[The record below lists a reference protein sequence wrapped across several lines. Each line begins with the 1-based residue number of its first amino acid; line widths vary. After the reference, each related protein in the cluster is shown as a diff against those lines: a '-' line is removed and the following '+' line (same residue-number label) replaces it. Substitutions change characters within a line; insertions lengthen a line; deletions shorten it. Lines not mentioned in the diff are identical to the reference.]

1 MKIAMTCQNDNT
13 NSLIDSRFGRA
24 PLFFLIESDEKPGY
38 FVPNTQ
44 NKQAV
49 QGAGIQAAQTILAES
64 PDVLITGHC
73 GPKAF
78 RILKEA
84 GIRVFQTKAD
94 KTIEEALRL
103 FADNNLTELENAD
116 VEGHWV

>member
-1 MKIAMTCQNDNT
+1 MKIALTCREDKT
-13 NSLIDSRFGRA
+13 GSLIDSRFGRA
-24 PLFFLIESDEKPGY
+24 PLFFLTESDEKPGY
-38 FVPNTQ
+38 FIPNTQ

-49 QGAGIQAAQTILAES
+49 QGAGIQAAQTVLAED

-78 RILKEA
+78 RILREA
-84 GIRVFQTKAD
+84 GVRVFQSESD

-103 FADNNLTELENAD
+103 FADNGLKELEGAD